1 MASGKE
7 EPGNTWNLKNET
19 GNKLLSEPLGKPYK
33 VSELFIPY
41 TKYEWNRENRPS
53 VHFAQK
59 KLLPWNIEITPFQPR
74 GQWKN
79 D

>member
-1 MASGKE
+1 MKLTEGQKPKAHEVKVTVKQTLLYNISKA
-7 EPGNTWNLKNET
+7 

-53 VHFAQK
+53 VHFA
-59 KLLPWNIEITPFQPR
+59 
-74 GQWKN
+74 
-79 D
+79 